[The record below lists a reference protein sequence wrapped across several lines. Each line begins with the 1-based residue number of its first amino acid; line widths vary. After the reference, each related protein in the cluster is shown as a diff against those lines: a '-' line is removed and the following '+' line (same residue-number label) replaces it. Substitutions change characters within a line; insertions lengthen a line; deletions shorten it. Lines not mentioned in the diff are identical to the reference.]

1 MVNFL
6 LLMAGILGGTAVAAG
21 AFATHALRGS
31 LSQRA
36 LELFETAARYQMIH
50 ALALGLV
57 ALLLLQAG
65 IQTVAPLTAAGVA
78 FLAGILIFSG
88 SLYGLSL
95 TEIRILG
102 AITPLGGAAF
112 LVGWFALAW
121 AGWRWG

>member
-6 LLMAGILGGTAVAAG
+6 LVMAGILGGTAVAAG

-57 ALLLLQAG
+57 AMLLIQAG

-78 FLAGILIFSG
+78 FLVGILIFSG